1 MNQYGIRSS
10 AASLQHSGVNNF
22 STAYWNLSPAELVE
36 HSLKKGEGV
45 LTDMGALMCDTG
57 KFTGRA
63 PDDKFFVK
71 DATTENTIWWGKVNQ
86 PVSPEVFDN
95 LHGKILNFIA
105 DKDLYVRDVFAC
117 ADPAYRTNIRVIT
130 TEAYHSMFVN
140 NMFIRPQA
148 SDLEG
153 FLPEYTILSAPA
165 FQADPAVDGV
175 PHSNFAIINMTKKMI
190 IIGGT
195 GYTGEIKKGVFTIL
209 NYILPLHKD
218 TMSMHCSAN
227 MGNDGDVAVFF
238 GLSGTGKTTLS
249 ADPNRKLIGDDEH
262 GWTKDGVFN
271 FEGGCYAKV
280 INITQES
287 EPDIFNAVKFGAIL
301 ENTRFV
307 PGTRTVD
314 YNDTS
319 VTQNTRVSYPLNH
332 INNALEPS
340 VGGHPKHIF
349 YLAADAFGVMP
360 PISKLTPGQA
370 MFHFISGYTA
380 KVAGTEVGITEPKTT
395 FSACFGA
402 PFMPLHPTQYAELL
416 GQRMREHNVH
426 VWLINTGWT
435 GGSYGVGKRMKL
447 SYTRAM
453 ITAAM
458 QNQLNDVAYI
468 NHPVFGFAVPQSVP
482 NVPSEVLNPRDTWSN
497 KDEYDATASK
507 LAKAFLTSFEA
518 YQSYANEEIMAGA
531 PKVITESVA

>member
-1 MNQYGIRSS
+1 
-10 AASLQHSGVNNF
+10 
-22 STAYWNLSPAELVE
+22 
-36 HSLKKGEGV
+36 
-45 LTDMGALMCDTG
+45 
-57 KFTGRA
+57 
-63 PDDKFFVK
+63 
-71 DATTENTIWWGKVNQ
+71 
-86 PVSPEVFDN
+86 
-95 LHGKILNFIA
+95 
-105 DKDLYVRDVFAC
+105 
-117 ADPAYRTNIRVIT
+117 
-130 TEAYHSMFVN
+130 
-140 NMFIRPQA
+140 
-148 SDLEG
+148 
-153 FLPEYTILSAPA
+153 
-165 FQADPAVDGV
+165 
-175 PHSNFAIINMTKKMI
+175 
-190 IIGGT
+190 
-195 GYTGEIKKGVFTIL
+195 
-209 NYILPLHKD
+209 
-218 TMSMHCSAN
+218 
-227 MGNDGDVAVFF
+227 
-238 GLSGTGKTTLS
+238 LSGTGKTTLS
-249 ADPNRKLIGDDEH
+249 ADPNRNLIGDDEH
-262 GWTKDGVFN
+262 GWTKNGVFN

-280 INITQES
+280 INITKES

-319 VTQNTRVSYPLNH
+319 VTQNTRVSYPLDH

-447 SYTRAM
+447 SFTRAM

-458 QNQLNDVAYI
+458 QDQLNNVEYV

-482 NVPSEVLNPRDTWSN
+482 NVPSEVLNPRDTWAN
-497 KDEYDATASK
+497 KEEYDATANK

-518 YQSYANEEIMAGA
+518 YQSYANDEIMAGA
-531 PKVITESVA
+531 PKVTSESVA

>member
-1 MNQYGIRSS
+1 MNQYGIKST
-10 AASLQHSGVNNF
+10 AASLQNSGVSQFGN
-22 STAYWNLSPAELVE
+22 AYWNLSPAELVE

-45 LTDMGALMCDTG
+45 LTDKGALMCDTG

-86 PVSPEVFDN
+86 PVSPEVFEN
-95 LHGKILNFIA
+95 LHSKILTFIA
-105 DKDLYVRDVFAC
+105 DKDLYVRDVYAC
-117 ADPAYRTNIRVIT
+117 ADVDYRTNIRVIT

-140 NMFIRPQA
+140 NMFIAPLA
-148 SDLEG
+148 TELEG

-165 FQADPAVDGV
+165 FQADPATDGV
-175 PHSNFAIINMTKKMI
+175 PHSNFAIINMTKKVI

-227 MGNDGDVAVFF
+227 MGNNGDVAVFF

-249 ADPNRKLIGDDEH
+249 ADPNRNLIGDDEH
-262 GWTKDGVFN
+262 GWTKNGVFN

-319 VTQNTRVSYPLNH
+319 VTQNTRVSYPLDH

-447 SYTRAM
+447 SFTRAM

-458 QNQLNDVAYI
+458 QDQLNDVEYV

-482 NVPSEVLNPRDTWSN
+482 NVPSEVLNPRDTWAN
-497 KDEYDATASK
+497 KEEYDATANK

-518 YQSYANEEIMAGA
+518 YQSYANDEIMAGA
-531 PKVITESVA
+531 PKVTSESVA